1 MARSSTPLSQVNIT
15 TSPSTTAGSMPST
28 PSSTPPPPKPQARS
42 PKGSAFWLS
51 FLAIVVC
58 NILSALDV
66 TAVSTTLPT
75 ITHDL
80 GGDNDFVWVGA
91 AYGLASTA
99 MLPFC
104 GRLADVFGR
113 RPIMMI
119 SVAFFFVGSALSG
132 SAQNMNMLI
141 AARTIQGVGGG
152 GIINMSSIIVSDLV
166 PLVERGAYQGMVVL
180 AWAFAAAIGPV
191 VGGSLAQKASWRWL
205 FYINLPLAGIAFIL
219 VAIFLRVRTPEGT
232 LRQKLG
238 RVDWVGNGIVVAGTT
253 LALIALTWGGITYPW
268 VSTHV
273 LAPLIIGGVLIVSFF
288 LYETFVPREPTL
300 PLDVIKNRTSL
311 GGYFETFFHGIISVA
326 AIYYFPVYFQ
336 ACLLSSPIASSVK
349 ILPTAIV
356 SSSFS
361 LLSGIMI
368 KKMNKYRP
376 ANYFGWTLTIVG
388 FGLLTTLKAD
398 SGAGMW
404 GGYQALQAAGSGT
417 IWASTIFPILAPL
430 SVTRVAPALAFYNF
444 IRTFAQTWGVTISAT
459 ILQNELKR
467 NLPTD
472 FVQQFP
478 DGVEIAY
485 AVIPLIPGLEE
496 PLRSE
501 VQAAF
506 AQSMATIWKALAGIS
521 AAGFVATFLLRE
533 VPMQSYTDDK
543 FGLQQQEQK
552 DRDAAKK
559 MEEADAEETDA
570 KSAGKDVVEMQDVSS
585 PASLS

>member
-1 MARSSTPLSQVNIT
+1 MPSSPSSASSTPT
-15 TSPSTTAGSMPST
+15 
-28 PSSTPPPPKPQARS
+28 PPKPVRT

-80 GGDNDFVWVGA
+80 NGDNDFVWVGA

-113 RPIMMI
+113 RPIMLI
-119 SVAFFFVGSALSG
+119 SVAFFFVGSALCG
-132 SAQNMNMLI
+132 SAQDMNMLI

-166 PLVERGAYQGMVVL
+166 PLVERGAYQGIVVL

-219 VAIFLRVRTPEGT
+219 VAVFLRVRTPEGS
-232 LRQKLG
+232 LKSKLA
-238 RVDWVGNGIVVAGTT
+238 RVDWIGNAIIVAGTT

-268 VSTHV
+268 ISTHV

-311 GGYFETFFHGIISVA
+311 GGYIETFFHGIVSVA

-336 ACLLSSPIASSVK
+336 ACLLSSPIGSSVK

-376 ANYFGWTLTIVG
+376 ANYFGWTLTVIG
-388 FGLLTTLKAD
+388 FGLLTTLTAD
-398 SGAGMW
+398 SDTGKWA
-404 GGYQALQAAGSGT
+404 GYQALQAAGSGT
-417 IWASTIFPILAPL
+417 VWASTIFPILAPL
-430 SVTRVAPALAFYNF
+430 PVTRAAPALAFYNF

-467 NLPTD
+467 NLPPEFLQD
-472 FVQQFP
+472 FP
-478 DGVEIAY
+478 AGVEIAY
-485 AVIPLIPGLEE
+485 AVIPQVPGLE
-496 PLRSE
+496 PHTRDA
-501 VQAAF
+501 VRAAF
-506 AQSMATIWKALAGIS
+506 ATSMATIWKVLAGIS
-521 AAGFVATFLLRE
+521 GAGFLAAFLLRE
-533 VPMQSYTDDK
+533 VPMQTYTDEK
-543 FGLQQQEQK
+543 FGLEQQQRPEVV
-552 DRDAAKK
+552 R
-559 MEEADAEETDA
+559 MEEAAGEDDVDK
-570 KSAGKDVVEMQDVSS
+570 KSAGAVEMQAVSP
-585 PASLS
+585 PASLK